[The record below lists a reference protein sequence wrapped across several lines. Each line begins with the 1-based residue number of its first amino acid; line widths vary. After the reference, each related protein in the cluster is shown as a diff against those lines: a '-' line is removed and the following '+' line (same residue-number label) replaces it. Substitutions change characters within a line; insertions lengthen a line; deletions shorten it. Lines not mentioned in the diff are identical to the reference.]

1 MGDRLS
7 KRFLQQDTY
16 RYVWSREKGDG
27 DYARRQD
34 LATIDKRE
42 GYEVLYFVEFF
53 MKRHDLKTS
62 WDVRRIEDA
71 LHSKSLE
78 AVTLRQILLVEVESM
93 LGL

>member
-7 KRFLQQDTY
+7 RKFLQQDKY
-16 RYVWSREKGDG
+16 SYAWSREKGDG
-27 DYARRQD
+27 DYARRID
-34 LATIDKRE
+34 LPRIDKRE
-42 GYEVLYFVEFF
+42 GYEVLHFIEFF

-71 LHSKSLE
+71 LHSKPLE
-78 AVTLRQILLVEVESM
+78 AVALRQVLLVEVESM